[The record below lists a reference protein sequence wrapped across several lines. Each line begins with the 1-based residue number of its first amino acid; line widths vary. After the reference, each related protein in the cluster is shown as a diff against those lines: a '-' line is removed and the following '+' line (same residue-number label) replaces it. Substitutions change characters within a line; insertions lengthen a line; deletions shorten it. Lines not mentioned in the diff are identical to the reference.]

1 MTIFDVSE
9 LSSDLHALLTRYP
22 NADIS
27 CLDHVDIIC
36 TIA

>member
-1 MTIFDVSE
+1 MTIFEVSE

-22 NADIS
+22 NADIR